1 MDDNLAAAVYNELEN
16 LYRQI
21 PSNGKPDKDN
31 VFTVL
36 AGFVAV
42 IDRTDGTPADTP
54 LIEVLSLATG
64 TKCVSED
71 MIDDRTGLVLH
82 DSHAEVLARRG
93 LIRYLAEV
101 ICQISLTPAFVE
113 DARCPLQLN
122 CTGDCDESPRYRWK
136 DTWRLYLCIS
146 DSPCGDGTIYG
157 GQEGVMTFT
166 GAKLAA
172 APSSRSSSDA
182 ADNGTAANGDSN
194 LIASDLCIRE
204 SGAQVIG
211 AMRLKTG
218 RSDIRHRSQSKSCSD
233 KICRWRVLGLQGQ
246 ALYPLVGCVPL
257 HGVLVAADPSACTSV
272 AQEVALSRAVHQRIR
287 GLLPEPA
294 AAIPFAAKVL
304 PLASLLG
311 HFNRSKS
318 KSSSSSSGLGCN
330 TSSSSA
336 RESPLGGSA
345 DPDPKR
351 RRLDAAP
358 VCLPCSFSINW
369 HRTVVDPNAGAFGK
383 LKKRPPQMVCRG
395 TVEVTIAQT
404 GLLQGSTSK
413 ALRQLG
419 DMSAGKIDVLASR
432 LSRRSLHSIY
442 EKLQRSSASNASEAV
457 PGSESVYTQE
467 AYDARKQHVHRT
479 CTAFQR
485 AYDAFFHHPLFAHWH
500 TLRSNEADGTAKAS
514 AVEVVEV
521 HSADSS

>member
-1 MDDNLAAAVYNELEN
+1 MDDNNLAAAVYHELEN
-16 LYRQI
+16 VYRQI
-21 PSNGKPDKDN
+21 PPNGKPDKDN

-42 IDRTDGTPADTP
+42 IGRVDANPADAP

-71 MIDDRTGLVLH
+71 MIDDRTGLVVH

-101 ICQISLTPAFVE
+101 IYQISLTPTFVE
-113 DARCPLQLN
+113 DVRCPLQLN
-122 CTGDCDESPRYRWK
+122 RASDCGESPRYRWK
-136 DTWRLYLCIS
+136 DTWRLFLCIS

-172 APSSRSSSDA
+172 APSSRSSSEV
-182 ADNGTAANGDSN
+182 ADNGGDSN

-204 SGAQVIG
+204 PGAQVIG

-246 ALYPLVGCVPL
+246 ALYPMVGCIPL
-257 HGVLVAADPSACTSV
+257 HGVLVAADPSACTSL

-294 AAIPFAAKVL
+294 AAIPFVAKVL

-318 KSSSSSSGLGCN
+318 NSSSTSSCSLGCN
-330 TSSSSA
+330 TTSSSA

-369 HRTVVDPNAGAFGK
+369 HRAVVDPNAGAFGK
-383 LKKRPPQMVCRG
+383 TKKRPPQMVCRG
-395 TVEVTIAQT
+395 TVEITIAQT

-442 EKLQRSSASNASEAV
+442 EQLQPSSASNASEAV
-457 PGSESVYTQE
+457 SGSESVYAQE
-467 AYDARKQHVHRT
+467 AYEARKRHVHRT
-479 CTAFQR
+479 YSTFQR

-500 TLRSNEADGTAKAS
+500 TLRSDDADGTMEAS
-514 AVEVVEV
+514 TVEAMEMRPV
-521 HSADSS
+521 DSI